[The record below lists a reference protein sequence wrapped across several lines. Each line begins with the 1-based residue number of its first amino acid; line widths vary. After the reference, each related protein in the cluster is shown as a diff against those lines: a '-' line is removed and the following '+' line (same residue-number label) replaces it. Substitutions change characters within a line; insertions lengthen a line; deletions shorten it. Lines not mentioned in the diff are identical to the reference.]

1 VDHLSSRMAS
11 YRPSSSFLAGPQRLQ
26 LFQGAAGGQAPPPAS
41 SSSRLPL
48 GAGPRISSASSRSCR
63 DWQPSQAASS
73 SLTNYSLC
81 MWDIS
86 MVRPKF
92 SEIWKEAVPPDLRQ
106 NEGGS
111 SYFLL
116 ILGIQ
121 TQCNNRGFALRRAG
135 TEYRPASQTFC
146 RRKVAADRPI

>member
-1 VDHLSSRMAS
+1 MHVGHLDGQTKVLGDLEGGS
-11 YRPSSSFLAGPQRLQ
+11 
-26 LFQGAAGGQAPPPAS
+26 AAG
-41 SSSRLPL
+41 L
-48 GAGPRISSASSRSCR
+48 
-63 DWQPSQAASS
+63 
-73 SLTNYSLC
+73 
-81 MWDIS
+81 
-86 MVRPKF
+86 
-92 SEIWKEAVPPDLRQ
+92 
-106 NEGGS
+106 EGGS